1 MSPRRR
7 RMAKLRESLGT
18 LERMSAENKVQQD
31 RSNILQIVLVAL
43 AVFASVAMLFTNST
57 AVMKVAVLAALWA
70 AFFGLL
76 LVSRYRRQ
84 YEKQKTLLEEQYDR
98 HEAELELEKAAHRE
112 QELRLEQTLR
122 KTLMKEED
130 NRLDDIRDQ
139 LTVVREQLEELNGRS
154 FDYEPTALRA
164 SAMRMDDMAELSG
177 PVHGPSEAT
186 EDDFSGLSSYGA
198 SSYSDTSYGDTSSYG
213 DSYST
218 SAYDTGYGNDSYSGD
233 DSVTEV
239 EYTEAE
245 YTSTQYATN
254 AFSSSYAASNY
265 SMQGSGGT
273 ASSVRSYATTKD
285 SYDDYDDSG
294 DFSYDSDF
302 SSEDYLDEPSP
313 APEPSKRFDTTAFAA
328 VQWKPANT
336 EPKVEPTPA
345 PMNDS
350 RRGRRRRDE
359 NSEAPSV
366 ADLLK
371 NFNRNS

>member
-186 EDDFSGLSSYGA
+186 EDDFSGLSSYGD
-198 SSYSDTSYGDTSSYG
+198 SSYSDTSYGDTSYG

-218 SAYDTGYGNDSYSGD
+218 STYDTGYGNDSYSGD

-285 SYDDYDDSG
+285 SYDDSS

-313 APEPSKRFDTTAFAA
+313 APEP
-328 VQWKPANT
+328 
-336 EPKVEPTPA
+336 
-345 PMNDS
+345 
-350 RRGRRRRDE
+350 
-359 NSEAPSV
+359 
-366 ADLLK
+366 
-371 NFNRNS
+371 

>member
-1 MSPRRR
+1 
-7 RMAKLRESLGT
+7 
-18 LERMSAENKVQQD
+18 
-31 RSNILQIVLVAL
+31 
-43 AVFASVAMLFTNST
+43 
-57 AVMKVAVLAALWA
+57 
-70 AFFGLL
+70 
-76 LVSRYRRQ
+76 
-84 YEKQKTLLEEQYDR
+84 
-98 HEAELELEKAAHRE
+98 
-112 QELRLEQTLR
+112 
-122 KTLMKEED
+122 
-130 NRLDDIRDQ
+130 
-139 LTVVREQLEELNGRS
+139 
-154 FDYEPTALRA
+154 
-164 SAMRMDDMAELSG
+164 
-177 PVHGPSEAT
+177 
-186 EDDFSGLSSYGA
+186 
-198 SSYSDTSYGDTSSYG
+198 
-213 DSYST
+213 
-218 SAYDTGYGNDSYSGD
+218 
-233 DSVTEV
+233 
-239 EYTEAE
+239 
-245 YTSTQYATN
+245 
-254 AFSSSYAASNY
+254 
-265 SMQGSGGT
+265 MQGSGGT